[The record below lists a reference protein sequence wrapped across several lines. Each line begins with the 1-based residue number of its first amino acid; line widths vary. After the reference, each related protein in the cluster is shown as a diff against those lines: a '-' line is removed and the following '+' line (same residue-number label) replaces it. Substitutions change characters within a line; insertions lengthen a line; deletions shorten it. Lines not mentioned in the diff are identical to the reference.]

1 MKPLNVAF
9 VWHMHQPYYK
19 DDLTSTYL
27 LPWVRLRSAKDYYK
41 MPSLL
46 DGYPKVRATFNLV
59 PSLLAQIEDYGKEES
74 VDLFLNLSQ
83 RPAGDLSAEERE
95 FVLRWM
101 RESPRALRVQQSPR
115 YLELAS
121 RPLDAQYT
129 TADVRDLQVWFN
141 LAWCDPVWV
150 ESDPRLAELKGKD
163 RDFTEDDKSILFGA
177 QLERIRS
184 VIPKYRELAERGQ
197 AELTFSPYY
206 HPILPLICHV
216 DSARS
221 ANPQIQLPE
230 RHFSHREDAERQIE
244 LGMGLFERMLGRQ
257 PKGMWPSEM
266 AVGEAVIGLAEK
278 AKLDWMISDEE
289 VLARSLEGHF
299 NRDEHLYQ
307 PKRVA
312 REGGTVSMVFRDSQL
327 SNVIGFDYQRMSST
341 DAARD
346 LVGRLR
352 RIRDVQGDRDFLAV
366 IALDGENAW
375 EFYPRDGHDF
385 LNALY
390 TELESSS
397 DIVTTTV
404 SDFLA
409 EHPAQ
414 PLLHHLH
421 TGSWIGASLDTWI
434 GDPEHN
440 VAWDLLAETRD
451 WLDAQSQ
458 QRPKDSQQAALA
470 WREILITEGSDWFW
484 WFSRKHDSG
493 MDPIWD
499 NQFRLHLRNV
509 YKLMGARAPARLFQ
523 PIIKRA
529 PAPERGVPATLISP
543 QSRRDPVWAEA
554 GYYLVGSGFGA
565 LHRPA
570 GVVER
575 VLYGSDEEKMYF
587 RVDSPRSG
595 QELEAQQIEFWVYCS
610 GPQPVGGKGDIDLPL
625 PSVAIGELGFEPAI
639 VVRITPRAQG
649 GAVTVARVVDPL
661 TKAIGQ
667 AKWDVDDPFAVAI
680 PFGQLGKRPGDA
692 FELALVVSRE
702 GRDIEV
708 VPPSGALGLRTPG
721 PEAEVEAPHG
731 QHLKVLVATA
741 ELAPFAKLGG
751 VSDVA
756 AALSKELR
764 RLGHDVRVVLPR
776 HRQVDIGRYGL
787 QPVASNLQVPL
798 GTEVMP
804 ATLFEGRLGEI
815 PVYFIDCPPLYD
827 RDGMFG
833 FGDDDARSVYFCRA
847 ALEML
852 PALEF
857 FPDVIHVHDWWGA
870 LIPNLLD
877 RVYDSARYVDIAT
890 TLTIHNLSAQGVFGF
905 GALMLAG
912 LQEYGLIKLGIPGL
926 DNVVNVLGRGIHFAD
941 VVNTV
946 SERYAK
952 EIQTPEYGEGLD
964 ELLRRN
970 TQKLHG
976 ILNGIDYE
984 IFDPQRDPNIPHHYS
999 AEAAQN
1005 KALDRAALRLELGL
1019 EDVSK
1024 PVCAIVSR
1032 FYDVKGFD
1040 LIEQALPELLEL
1052 GLQVVVIGT
1061 GDRRYEDMM
1070 RRWAGERPRQVAVA
1084 IGFDA
1089 ALAQRIYAGADMLWM
1104 PSRFEPGG
1112 LAQLIALRYG
1122 TIPVVRATG
1131 GLADTIR
1138 DYDPVAHTGNG
1149 FRFGAYDAWQFFAA
1163 VVRAAET
1170 FRHPSVW
1177 AWLVQHAMRE
1187 DVSWSRSAVRYV
1199 QLYLAAMVAHRERHG
1214 LAAAEE
1220 APAAGSPAPVGE

>member
-1 MKPLNVAF
+1 
-9 VWHMHQPYYK
+9 MHQPYYT

-41 MPSLL
+41 MPALL
-46 DGYPKVRATFNLV
+46 DGYPQVRATFNLV
-59 PSLLAQIEDYGKEES
+59 PSLRAQIEDYGKEES
-74 VDLFLNLSQ
+74 VDLFLNLS
-83 RPAGDLSAEERE
+83 RREAGDLSAEERD

-121 RPLDAQYT
+121 RPIDAQFT
-129 TADVRDLQVWFN
+129 TADIRDLQVWFN

-150 ESDPRLAELKGKD
+150 EQDPRLAELKRKD
-163 RDFTEDDKSILFGA
+163 RDFAEEDKASLFEA

-184 VIPKYRELAERGQ
+184 VVPKYRELAERGQ

-221 ANPQIQLPE
+221 ANRQIQLPE

-244 LGMGLFERMLGRQ
+244 LGMGLFERMLGRR

-289 VLARSLEGHF
+289 VLARSLEGQF
-299 NRDEHLYQ
+299 NRDDHLYQ
-307 PKRVA
+307 PKRIA

-327 SNVIGFDYQRMSST
+327 SNVIGFDYQRMSSV

-346 LVGRLR
+346 LMGRLR

-397 DIVTTTV
+397 DVVTTTV

-409 EHPAQ
+409 EHPPEQ
-414 PLLHHLH
+414 QLHHLH

-440 VAWDLLAETRD
+440 IAWDLLAETRD
-451 WLDAQSQ
+451 WLDGQSQ
-458 QRPKDSQQAALA
+458 QRPRDSQQAALA

-529 PAPERGVPATLISP
+529 PTPERGVPAAPISP
-543 QSRRDPVWAEA
+543 ASRHDPAWSQA

-575 VLYGSDEEKMYF
+575 VYYGNDDEKIYF

-595 QELEAQQIEFWVYCS
+595 NELEQQKIEFWLYIS
-610 GPQPVGGKGDIDLPL
+610 GPPAVDGKGDVDLPL
-625 PSVAIGELGFEPAI
+625 PRTAIADLGFEPAYA
-639 VVRITPRAQG
+639 VRITPRAQRG
-649 GAVTVARVVDPL
+649 KLVVARVVESQ
-661 TKAIGQ
+661 TSAVTE
-667 AKWDVDDPFAVAI
+667 ASWDVEDPCVVAI
-680 PFGQLGKRPGDA
+680 PFGRLGKRAGDA

-708 VPPSGALGLRTPG
+708 VPPSGGLGTRVPG
-721 PEAEVEAPHG
+721 QSRAVEVAHA

-756 AALSKELR
+756 ASLSKELR

-776 HRQVDIGRYGL
+776 YRQVDVGRYNL
-787 QPVASNLQVPL
+787 RAVANVEVPL
-798 GTEVMP
+798 GTDRLP
-804 ATLFEGRLGEI
+804 ATILEGRLGEMV
-815 PVYFIDCPPLYD
+815 VYFVDCPPLYD

-847 ALEML
+847 VLEML

-857 FPDVIHVHDWWGA
+857 FPEVIHVHDWWGA

-877 RVYDSARYVDIAT
+877 RVYEGGAYEDIAT

-912 LQEYGLIKLGIPGL
+912 LQEWGLIRLGIPGL

-970 TQKLHG
+970 THKLHG

-984 IFDPQRDPNIPHHYS
+984 IFDPQRDPNIPNHYS
-999 AEAAQN
+999 ADAPQN
-1005 KALDRAALRLELGL
+1005 KALCRAALRQELGL
-1019 EDVSK
+1019 EDVNK
-1024 PVCAIVSR
+1024 PLCAIVSR

-1040 LIEQALPELLEL
+1040 LIEQALPELVEL

-1061 GDRRYEDMM
+1061 GDRRYEDVF
-1070 RRWAGERPRQVAVA
+1070 RRWASEKPHQLAVA
-1084 IGFDA
+1084 IGFDS

-1163 VVRAAET
+1163 VVRAGEN
-1170 FRHPSVW
+1170 FRHPAVW

-1187 DVSWSRSAVRYV
+1187 DVSWSRSAQKYV
-1199 QLYLAAMVAHRERHG
+1199 QLYLAGIASHREHHG
-1214 LAAAEE
+1214 VTNAAEV
-1220 APAAGSPAPVGE
+1220 PVSPAPVGE

>member
-1 MKPLNVAF
+1 MKPLQVAF
-9 VWHMHQPYYK
+9 IWHMHQPYYK

-41 MPSLL
+41 MPALL

-59 PSLLAQIEDYGKEES
+59 PALLAQIEDYGKEES

-83 RPAGDLSAEERE
+83 RAAGDLSSEERD

-115 YLELAS
+115 YVELAS
-121 RPLDAQYT
+121 RPIDAQFT
-129 TADVRDLQVWFN
+129 IADIRDLQVWFN

-150 ESDPRLAELKGKD
+150 ENDPDLAELKRKD
-163 RDFTEDDKSILFGA
+163 RDFTDEDKGILFAA

-184 VIPKYRELAERGQ
+184 VIPKYRELAEREQ

-244 LGMGLFERMLGRQ
+244 LGMGLFERMLGRR

-278 AKLDWMISDEE
+278 AKVDWMISDEE

-299 NRDEHLYQ
+299 DRDDNLYQ

-327 SNVIGFDYQRMSST
+327 SNVIGFDYQRLSSV

-346 LVGRLR
+346 LIGRLR

-385 LNALY
+385 LNSLY
-390 TELESSS
+390 TELESTS

-409 EHPAQ
+409 EHPPQ
-414 PLLHHLH
+414 QLLHHLH

-440 VAWDLLAETRD
+440 IAWDLLAETRE
-451 WLDAQSQ
+451 WLDGQSQ

-529 PAPERGVPATLISP
+529 PAPERGIPATLISP
-543 QSRRDPVWAEA
+543 QSRQDPVWTKA

-575 VLYGSDEEKMYF
+575 VMYGNDEEKMYF
-587 RVDSPRSG
+587 RIDSPRSG
-595 QELEAQQIEFWVYCS
+595 AELESQNIEFWLYCS
-610 GPQPVGGKGDIDLPL
+610 GPPAIDGKGNLELPL
-625 PSVAIGELGFEPAI
+625 PAAAVGELGFDPAYVI
-639 VVRITPRAQG
+639 RITPRTQG
-649 GAVTVARVVDPL
+649 ATVTVARVVDSQ
-661 TKAIGQ
+661 TRAT
-667 AKWDVDDPFAVAI
+667 AESSWDTEDPFAVGI
-680 PFGQLGKRPGDA
+680 PFQELAKRPGDA
-692 FELALVVSRE
+692 VEIALVVSRE

-708 VPPSGALGLRTPG
+708 VPPSGALGLRVPG
-721 PEAEVEAPHG
+721 QAAPVEVPHA

-756 AALSKELR
+756 ASLSKELR

-776 HRQVDIGRYGL
+776 YRQIDIGRYGL
-787 QPVASNLQVPL
+787 KPVVTDLFVPL
-798 GTEVMP
+798 GTDKLP
-804 ATLFEGRLGEI
+804 ATIFEGRLGEMV
-815 PVYFIDCPPLYD
+815 VYFVDCPALYD

-852 PALEF
+852 PALDF
-857 FPDVIHVHDWWGA
+857 FPDIIHVHDWYGA

-877 RVYDSARYVDIAT
+877 RVYDAELYEDIAT

-905 GALMLAG
+905 GALGLAG
-912 LQEYGLIKLGIPGL
+912 LQEWGLIKLGIPGL
-926 DNVVNVLGRGIHFAD
+926 DNVVNFLGRGIHFAD

-952 EIQTPEYGEGLD
+952 EIQTQEYGEGLD

-999 AEAAQN
+999 ADAPQN
-1005 KALDRAALRLELGL
+1005 KALCRASLRTELGL
-1019 EDVSK
+1019 EDVNK

-1032 FYDVKGFD
+1032 FYDVKGMD
-1040 LIEQALPELLEL
+1040 LIEQAMPELVEL
-1052 GLQVVVIGT
+1052 GLQIVVIGT
-1061 GDRRYEDMM
+1061 GDRRYEDMF
-1070 RRWAGERPRQVAVA
+1070 RRWAGEAPRQVAVA
-1084 IGFDA
+1084 LGFDS

-1138 DYDPVAHTGNG
+1138 DYDPVAQSGNG

-1163 VVRAAET
+1163 VVRAAEN
-1170 FRHPSVW
+1170 FRHPAVW
-1177 AWLVQHAMRE
+1177 AWLVQHAMKE
-1187 DVSWSRSAVRYV
+1187 DVSWSSSAQKYL
-1199 QLYLAAMVAHRERHG
+1199 QLYLAAIASRRERRG
-1214 LAAAEE
+1214 LTTVV
-1220 APAAGSPAPVGE
+1220 PSPAPVGE

>member
-1 MKPLNVAF
+1 
-9 VWHMHQPYYK
+9 MHQPYYK

-41 MPSLL
+41 MPALL
-46 DGYPKVRATFNLV
+46 DGYPNVKATFNLV

-74 VDLFLNLSQ
+74 VDLFLNLSK
-83 RPAGDLSAEERE
+83 RPANDLTPEERD
-95 FVLRWM
+95 FILKWM
-101 RESPRALRVQQSPR
+101 RESPRALRVQQSSR

-121 RPLDAQYT
+121 RPADSQF
-129 TADVRDLQVWFN
+129 TAKDMRDVQVWFN

-150 ESDPRLAELKGKD
+150 ENDPRLAELKRKD
-163 RDFTEDDKSILFGA
+163 REFDEEDKAILFAA
-177 QLERIRS
+177 QLDRMRS

-216 DSARS
+216 DSART

-244 LGMGLFERMLGRQ
+244 LGMGLFERMLGRR

-266 AVGEAVIGLAEK
+266 AVGEAVVGLAEE
-278 AKLDWMISDEE
+278 ARVDWMISDEE
-289 VLARSLEGHF
+289 VLARSLEGPF
-299 NRDEHLYQ
+299 NREEHLYQ
-307 PKRVA
+307 PKRVS
-312 REGGTVSMVFRDSQL
+312 REGQSVSMVFRDSQL
-327 SNVIGFDYQRMSST
+327 SNVIGFDYQRMPSVG
-341 DAARD
+341 AARD
-346 LVGRLR
+346 LIARLH
-352 RIRDVQGDRDFLAV
+352 RIREVQGDRDFLAV

-390 TELESSS
+390 TELDSST
-397 DIVTTTV
+397 DIITTTV
-404 SDFLA
+404 SEFLA
-409 EHPAQ
+409 EHPPQ
-414 PLLHHLH
+414 HQLHHLH

-440 VAWDLLAETRD
+440 MAWDLLAETRD

-529 PAPERGVPATLISP
+529 PTPERGVPAALITPGSKH
-543 QSRRDPVWAEA
+543 DPAWSQA

-575 VLYGSDEEKMYF
+575 VFYGNDEDNFYF
-587 RVDSPRSG
+587 RIDSPRSG
-595 QELEAQQIEFWVYCS
+595 NELVQQKIEFWLYCA
-610 GPQPVGGKGDIDLPL
+610 GPPPADGDGDLDLPL
-625 PSVAIGELGFEPAI
+625 PRSSMGELGFEPSY
-639 VVRITPRAQG
+639 VVRITPREQG
-649 GAVTVARVVDPL
+649 GTVSVLKVVEPL
-661 TKAIGQ
+661 TKAV
-667 AKWDVDDPFAVAI
+667 AETSWDIDDPFAVAI
-680 PFGQLGKRPGDA
+680 PFSQLGKQAGDA
-692 FELALVVSRE
+692 FELALIVSRE
-702 GRDIEV
+702 GKDIEV
-708 VPPSGALGLRTPG
+708 VPPSGALGIRVPGQTPSVD
-721 PEAEVEAPHG
+721 VEHAAR
-731 QHLKVLVATA
+731 LKVLVATA

-756 AALSKELR
+756 ATLSKELH

-776 HRQVDIGRYGL
+776 YRQVDMERYGL
-787 QPVASNLQVPL
+787 KPVVSNLAVPL
-798 GTEVMP
+798 GTETIP
-804 ATLFEGRLGEI
+804 ATILEGRLGELV
-815 PVYFIDCPPLYD
+815 VYFIDCPRMYD

-847 ALEML
+847 VLEML

-857 FPDVIHVHDWWGA
+857 FPEVIHVHDWWGA

-877 RVYDSARYVDIAT
+877 RVYEGGAYEDIAT

-912 LQEYGLIKLGIPGL
+912 LPEWGLIRLGIPGL

-970 TQKLHG
+970 THKLHG
-976 ILNGIDYE
+976 ILNGIDYD
-984 IFDPQRDPNIPHHYS
+984 IFDPQRDPAIPHHYS
-999 AEAAQN
+999 ADAPQN
-1005 KALDRAALRLELGL
+1005 KVADRAALRSELGL
-1019 EDVSK
+1019 EDSNK
-1024 PVCAIVSR
+1024 PLCAIVSR

-1052 GLQVVVIGT
+1052 GLQVVVVGT
-1061 GDRRYEDMM
+1061 GDRRYEDMF

-1138 DYDPVAHTGNG
+1138 DYDPAAKRGNG
-1149 FRFGAYDAWQFFAA
+1149 FRFGPYDPWQFFAA
-1163 VVRAAET
+1163 VVRCAET
-1170 FRHPSVW
+1170 FRHTEVW
-1177 AWLVQHAMRE
+1177 ASLVQRAMKE
-1187 DVSWSRSAVRYV
+1187 DVSWSRSALKYV
-1199 QLYLAAMVAHRERHG
+1199 QLYMAAVAAHRERHG
-1214 LAAAEE
+1214 LAAAET
-1220 APAAGSPAPVGE
+1220 PASATPVGQ

>member
-1 MKPLNVAF
+1 MKPLHVAF

-41 MPSLL
+41 MPALL
-46 DGYPKVRATFNLV
+46 DNYPNVKATFNLV

-74 VDLFLNLSQ
+74 VDLFLNLSK
-83 RPAGDLSAEERE
+83 RPANDLTPEERD
-95 FVLRWM
+95 FILKWM
-101 RESPRALRVQQSPR
+101 RESPRALRVQQSSR

-121 RPLDAQYT
+121 RTPDSQF
-129 TADVRDLQVWFN
+129 TANDMRDLQVWFN

-150 ESDPRLAELKGKD
+150 ENDPGLAELKRKD
-163 RDFTEDDKSILFGA
+163 RDFVEEDKAVLFEA

-216 DSARS
+216 DSART

-244 LGMGLFERMLGRQ
+244 LGMGLFERMLGRR

-266 AVGEAVIGLAEK
+266 AVGEAVVGLAEN
-278 AKLDWMISDEE
+278 AKVDWMISDEE
-289 VLARSLEGHF
+289 VLARSLEGPF
-299 NRDEHLYQ
+299 NRDENLYQ

-312 REGGTVSMVFRDSQL
+312 REGGSVSMVFRDSQL
-327 SNVIGFDYQRMSST
+327 SNVIGFDYQRMPSV

-346 LVGRLR
+346 LIGRLH
-352 RIRDVQGDRDFLAV
+352 RIREVQGDRDFLTV

-390 TELESSS
+390 TELDSST
-397 DIVTTTV
+397 DIITTTV
-404 SDFLA
+404 SEFLA
-409 EHPAQ
+409 EHPPQ
-414 PLLHHLH
+414 QQLHHLH

-440 VAWDLLAETRD
+440 IAWDLLAETRD
-451 WLDAQSQ
+451 WLDAQA
-458 QRPKDSQQAALA
+458 RPKDSQQAALA
-470 WREILITEGSDWFW
+470 WREVLITEGSDWFW

-529 PAPERGVPATLISP
+529 PTPERGVPAALISP
-543 QSRRDPVWAEA
+543 RSRHDPAWSQA

-575 VLYGSDEEKMYF
+575 VFYGNDEDNLYF
-587 RVDSPRSG
+587 RIDSPRSG
-595 QELEAQQIEFWVYCS
+595 NELAQQKIELWLYCA
-610 GPQPVGGKGDIDLPL
+610 GPPALDGDGDLDLPL
-625 PSVAIGELGFEPAI
+625 PKGSMGELGFEPSY

-649 GAVTVARVVDPL
+649 GTVSVLKVVEPL
-661 TKAIGQ
+661 TKAV
-667 AKWDVDDPFAVAI
+667 AETSWDIDDPFAVAI
-680 PFGQLGKRPGDA
+680 PFSQLGKHAGDA

-702 GRDIEV
+702 GKDIEV
-708 VPPSGALGLRTPG
+708 VRTSGALGIRVPGQTPIVG
-721 PEAEVEAPHG
+721 VEHAAP
-731 QHLKVLVATA
+731 LKVLVATA

-756 AALSKELR
+756 ATLSKELH

-776 HRQVDIGRYGL
+776 YRQVDIGRYDL
-787 QPVASNLQVPL
+787 KPVVSNLAVPL
-798 GTEVMP
+798 GTEIMP
-804 ATLFEGRLGEI
+804 ATILEGRLGELV
-815 PVYFIDCPPLYD
+815 VYFIDCPALYD

-847 ALEML
+847 VLEML

-857 FPDVIHVHDWWGA
+857 FPEVVHVHDWWGA

-877 RVYDSARYVDIAT
+877 RVYQGEAYEDIAT

-912 LQEYGLIKLGIPGL
+912 LQEWGLIRLGIPGL

-964 ELLRRN
+964 ELLRRE

-984 IFDPQRDPNIPHHYS
+984 IFDPQRDPNIPVHYS
-999 AEAAQN
+999 AEAPQG
-1005 KALDRAALRLELGL
+1005 KALCRAALRTELGL
-1019 EDVSK
+1019 EDVNR

-1040 LIEQALPELLEL
+1040 LIEQAMPELVQL
-1052 GLQVVVIGT
+1052 GLQIVVIGT
-1061 GDRRYEDMM
+1061 GDRRYEDMF
-1070 RRWAGERPRQVAVA
+1070 RRWAGEAPRQVAVSV
-1084 IGFDA
+1084 GFDA

-1122 TIPVVRATG
+1122 TIPVVRSTG

-1138 DYDPVAHTGNG
+1138 DYDPVAQSGNG
-1149 FRFGAYDAWQFFAA
+1149 FRFGPYDAWQFFAA
-1163 VVRAAET
+1163 VVRAAEN
-1170 FRHPSVW
+1170 FRHPTVW
-1177 AWLVQHAMRE
+1177 TWLVQHAMKE
-1187 DVSWSRSAVRYV
+1187 DVSWSRSAQKYV
-1199 QLYLAAMVAHRERHG
+1199 QLYVAAIASRRERRG
-1214 LAAAEE
+1214 LTTAA
-1220 APAAGSPAPVGE
+1220 PSPAPVGE

>member
-1 MKPLNVAF
+1 MRPLHVAF

-27 LPWVRLRSAKDYYK
+27 LPWVRLRSAKDYFK
-41 MPSLL
+41 MAALL
-46 DGYPKVRATFNLV
+46 DGYPNVRGTFNLV
-59 PSLLAQIEDYGKEES
+59 PALLAQIEDYGKEES
-74 VDLFLNLSQ
+74 VDLFLNLSK
-83 RPAGDLSAEERE
+83 RAAVDLKGEERD

-101 RESPRALRVQQSPR
+101 RESPRALRVQQSQR

-121 RPLDAQYT
+121 RPADAQFT
-129 TADVRDLQVWFN
+129 HADIRDLQVWFN

-150 ESDPRLAELKGKD
+150 ESDPGLAELKRKD
-163 RDFTEDDKSILFGA
+163 RDFTEDDKAILFTA

-184 VIPKYRELAERGQ
+184 IIPKYRELADRGQ

-244 LGMGLFERMLGRQ
+244 LGMGLFERMLGRR

-266 AVGEAVIGLAEK
+266 AVGESVIGLAEK
-278 AKLDWMISDEE
+278 SKLDWMISDEE

-307 PKRVA
+307 PKQVA
-312 REGGTVSMVFRDSQL
+312 REGRSVSMVFRDSQL
-327 SNVIGFDYQRMSST
+327 SNAIGFDYQRMSSI

-346 LVGRLR
+346 LLGRLH
-352 RIRDVQGDRDFLAV
+352 RIREVQVDRDFLAV

-390 TELESSS
+390 TELDSSS
-397 DIVTTTV
+397 EIITTTV

-409 EHPAQ
+409 EHPPQ
-414 PLLHHLH
+414 HQLHHLH

-529 PAPERGVPATLISP
+529 PTPERGVPAASISP
-543 QSRRDPVWAEA
+543 QSKQDPAWAQA

-575 VLYGSDEEKMYF
+575 VYYGNDDDKMYF
-587 RVDSPRSG
+587 RIDSPRSG
-595 QELEAQQIEFWVYCS
+595 HELEQQKIEFWIYCS
-610 GPQPVGGKGDIDLPL
+610 GAPALDGDGELELPL
-625 PSVAIGELGFEPAI
+625 AKTAVGELGFEPAF
-639 VVRITPRAQG
+639 VVRITPRSQG
-649 GAVTVARVVDPL
+649 GAVSVLKVIEPE
-661 TKAIGQ
+661 TKAI
-667 AKWDVDDPFAVAI
+667 AEESWDVDDPFAVAI
-680 PFGQLGKRPGDA
+680 PFKQLGKRAGDA
-692 FELALVVSRE
+692 FEMALIVSRE
-702 GRDIEV
+702 GKDIEV
-708 VPPSGALGLRTPG
+708 VPPSGALGIRVPG
-721 PEAEVEAPHG
+721 QAPAVAVEDAKP
-731 QHLKVLVATA
+731 LKVLVATA

-776 HRQVDIGRYGL
+776 HRQVEIARYEL
-787 QPVASNLQVPL
+787 RPVVSDLQVPL
-798 GTEVMP
+798 GTDLMP
-804 ATLFEGRLGEI
+804 ATIFEGRLGEMV
-815 PVYFIDCPPLYD
+815 VYFVDCPPLYD

-847 ALEML
+847 VLEML

-857 FPDVIHVHDWWGA
+857 FPDVIHVHDWYGA

-877 RVYDSARYVDIAT
+877 RVYEGGAYEEIAT
-890 TLTIHNLSAQGVFGF
+890 TLTVHNLSAQGVFGF

-912 LQEYGLIKLGIPGL
+912 LQEWGWIRLGIPGL

-970 TQKLHG
+970 THKLHG
-976 ILNGIDYE
+976 ILNGIDYD
-984 IFDPQRDPNIPHHYS
+984 IFDPERDPNIAHHYS
-999 AEAAQN
+999 ADAPQA
-1005 KALDRAALRLELGL
+1005 KALCRAALRTELGL
-1019 EDVSK
+1019 EEVNK
-1024 PVCAIVSR
+1024 PLCAIVSR

-1040 LIEQALPELLEL
+1040 LIEQAMPELVQL
-1052 GLQVVVIGT
+1052 GLQIVVIGT
-1061 GDRRYEDMM
+1061 GDRRYEDMF
-1070 RRWAGERPRQVAVA
+1070 RRWAGELPRQVAVA
-1084 IGFDA
+1084 IGFDS

-1138 DYDPVAHTGNG
+1138 DYDPAAQKGNG
-1149 FRFGAYDAWQFFAA
+1149 FRFGPYDPWQFFAA

-1170 FRHPSVW
+1170 FRHPAVW
-1177 AWLVQHAMRE
+1177 AWLIQHAMQE
-1187 DVSWSRSAVRYV
+1187 DVSWSRSALKYV
-1199 QLYLAAMVAHRERHG
+1199 QLYLAAIAAHRERHG
-1214 LAAAEE
+1214 VAASEPSAT
-1220 APAAGSPAPVGE
+1220 SVGQ

>member
-1 MKPLNVAF
+1 
-9 VWHMHQPYYK
+9 MHQPYYK

-41 MPSLL
+41 MPALL
-46 DGYPKVRATFNLV
+46 DGYPNVKATFNLV
-59 PSLLAQIEDYGKEES
+59 PSLLAQIEDYGREES
-74 VDLFLNLSQ
+74 VDLFLNLSK
-83 RPAGDLSAEERE
+83 RPANDLTPEERD
-95 FVLRWM
+95 FILKWM
-101 RESPRALRVQQSPR
+101 RESPRALRVQQSSR

-121 RPLDAQYT
+121 RPPDSQF
-129 TADVRDLQVWFN
+129 TANDMRDLQVWFN

-150 ESDPRLAELKGKD
+150 ENDPSLAELKRKD
-163 RDFTEDDKSILFGA
+163 RGFDEEDKAILFAA

-184 VIPKYRELAERGQ
+184 VIPKYRELADRGQ

-216 DSARS
+216 DSART

-244 LGMGLFERMLGRQ
+244 LGMGLFERMLGRR

-266 AVGEAVIGLAEK
+266 AVGEAVVGLAEGSRV
-278 AKLDWMISDEE
+278 DWMISDEE
-289 VLARSLEGHF
+289 VLARSLEGPF

-307 PKRVA
+307 PKRVS
-312 REGGTVSMVFRDSQL
+312 REGRSVAMVFRDSQL
-327 SNVIGFDYQRMSST
+327 SNVIGFDYQRMPSVE
-341 DAARD
+341 AARD
-346 LVGRLR
+346 LIGRLH
-352 RIRDVQGDRDFLAV
+352 RIRELQGDGDFLAV
-366 IALDGENAW
+366 VALDGENAW

-390 TELESSS
+390 TELDSGT
-397 DIVTTTV
+397 DIITTTV
-404 SDFLA
+404 SEFLA
-409 EHPAQ
+409 EHPPQ
-414 PLLHHLH
+414 HQLHHLH

-434 GDPEHN
+434 GDPEHS

-529 PAPERGVPATLISP
+529 PTPERGVPAALISP
-543 QSRRDPVWAEA
+543 RSKHDPAWSQA

-575 VLYGSDEEKMYF
+575 VFYGNDEDNLYF
-587 RVDSPRSG
+587 RIDSPRSG
-595 QELEAQQIEFWVYCS
+595 NELVQQKIEFWLYCA
-610 GPQPVGGKGDIDLPL
+610 GPPALDGDGDLDLPL
-625 PSVAIGELGFEPAI
+625 PKGSMGELGFEPSY
-639 VVRITPRAQG
+639 VVRITPQAQG
-649 GAVTVARVVDPL
+649 GTVSVLKVVEPL
-661 TKAIGQ
+661 TKAV
-667 AKWDVDDPFAVAI
+667 AETTWDIDDPFAVAI
-680 PFGQLGKRPGDA
+680 PFSQLGKHAGDA
-692 FELALVVSRE
+692 FELALIVSRE
-702 GRDIEV
+702 GKDIEV
-708 VPPSGALGLRTPG
+708 VPPSGALGIRVPG
-721 PEAEVEAPHG
+721 QTQIVGAENAAP
-731 QHLKVLVATA
+731 LKVLVATA

-756 AALSKELR
+756 AALSKELH

-776 HRQVDIGRYGL
+776 YRQVDVGRYGL
-787 QPVASNLQVPL
+787 NPVSKLMVPL
-798 GTEVMP
+798 GTDTMP
-804 ATLFEGRLGEI
+804 ATILEGRLGELV
-815 PVYFIDCPPLYD
+815 VYFVDCPPLFD

-847 ALEML
+847 VLEML

-857 FPDVIHVHDWWGA
+857 FPEVIHVHDWWGA

-877 RVYDSARYVDIAT
+877 RVYDGEAYEDIAT

-912 LQEYGLIKLGIPGL
+912 LQEWGLIRLGIPGL

-970 TQKLHG
+970 THKLHG
-976 ILNGIDYE
+976 ILNGIDYD
-984 IFDPQRDPNIPHHYS
+984 IFDPQRDPAIPHHYS
-999 AEAAQN
+999 ADAPQN
-1005 KALDRAALRLELGL
+1005 KVADRAALRSELGL
-1019 EDVSK
+1019 EDSNK
-1024 PVCAIVSR
+1024 PLCAIVSR

-1061 GDRRYEDMM
+1061 GDRRYEDMF
-1070 RRWAGERPRQVAVA
+1070 RRWAGERPRQVAIA

-1138 DYDPVAHTGNG
+1138 DYDPGAKRGNG
-1149 FRFGAYDAWQFFAA
+1149 FRFGPYDPWQFFAA
-1163 VVRAAET
+1163 VVRCAET
-1170 FRHPSVW
+1170 FRHSEVW
-1177 AWLVQHAMRE
+1177 ASLVQRAMKE
-1187 DVSWSRSAVRYV
+1187 DVSWSGSALKYV
-1199 QLYLAAMVAHRERHG
+1199 QLYMAAIAAHRERHG
-1214 LAAAEE
+1214 TAAAET
-1220 APAAGSPAPVGE
+1220 PASATPVGQ

>member
-1 MKPLNVAF
+1 MKPLHVAF
-9 VWHMHQPYYK
+9 IWHMHQPYYK

-41 MPSLL
+41 MPALL
-46 DGYPKVRATFNLV
+46 DGYPNVRATFNLV

-74 VDLFLNLSQ
+74 VDLFLNLSK
-83 RPAGDLSAEERE
+83 RAAGDLSAEERD

-121 RPLDAQYT
+121 RSPDAQYT
-129 TADVRDLQVWFN
+129 TADIRDLQVWFN

-150 ESDPRLAELKGKD
+150 ENDRRLAELKRKD
-163 RDFTEDDKSILFGA
+163 RDFNEEDKGILFEA

-184 VIPKYRELAERGQ
+184 VIPKYRELADRGQ

-244 LGMGLFERMLGRQ
+244 LGTGLFERMLGRK

-289 VLARSLEGHF
+289 VLARSLEGQF

-327 SNVIGFDYQRMSST
+327 SNVIGFDYQRMSSI

-346 LVGRLR
+346 LIARLR
-352 RIRDVQGDRDFLAV
+352 RIRDIQGDREFLAV

-397 DIVTTTV
+397 DIITTTV

-414 PLLHHLH
+414 QQLHHLH

-440 VAWDLLAETRD
+440 IAWDLLAETRD
-451 WLDAQSQ
+451 WLDSQSQ

-529 PAPERGVPATLISP
+529 PTPERGVPAALISP
-543 QSRRDPVWAEA
+543 QTRQDPVWAQA

-575 VLYGSDEEKMYF
+575 VYYGYDESKMYF
-587 RVDSPRSG
+587 RIDSPRSG
-595 QELEAQQIEFWVYCS
+595 HELESQKIELWLYCA
-610 GPQPVGGKGDIDLPL
+610 GAPALDGDSDMELPL
-625 PSVAIGELGFEPAI
+625 PKTAIAELGFEPAY

-649 GAVTVARVVDPL
+649 GKVTVAKVVEPL
-661 TKAIGQ
+661 TRATSETS
-667 AKWDVDDPFAVAI
+667 WDVEDPFSVAV
-680 PFGQLGKRPGDA
+680 PFPQVGKRPGDA
-692 FELALVVSRE
+692 FEVALIVSRE
-702 GRDIEV
+702 GRDMEV
-708 VPPSGALGLRTPG
+708 VPPSGALGLRVPG
-721 PEAEVEAPHG
+721 QAAQIEVPHSE
-731 QHLKVLVATA
+731 HLKVLVATA

-756 AALSKELR
+756 ASLSKELR

-776 HRQVDIGRYGL
+776 YRQVDIGRYGL
-787 QPVASNLQVPL
+787 RPVVTDLQVPL
-798 GTEVMP
+798 GGDKLA
-804 ATLFEGRLGEI
+804 ATIFEGRLGEMV
-815 PVYFIDCPPLYD
+815 VYFVDCPQLYD

-847 ALEML
+847 VLEMM
-852 PALEF
+852 PALDF
-857 FPDVIHVHDWWGA
+857 FPDVVHVHDWYAA
-870 LIPNLLD
+870 LIPNMLD
-877 RVYDSARYVDIAT
+877 RVYDRDPYSEIAT

-905 GALMLAG
+905 GALVLAG
-912 LQEYGLIKLGIPGL
+912 LQEWGLIRLGIPGL
-926 DNVVNVLGRGIHFAD
+926 DNVVNFLGRGIHFAD

-952 EIQTPEYGEGLD
+952 EIQTPEFGEGLD

-970 TQKLHG
+970 THKLHG

-984 IFDPQRDPNIPHHYS
+984 TFDPERDPNIQHHYS
-999 AEAAQN
+999 AEAPQN
-1005 KALDRAALRLELGL
+1005 KVLCRAALRAELGL
-1019 EDVSK
+1019 EDVSR
-1024 PVCAIVSR
+1024 PLCAIVSR

-1040 LIEQALPELLEL
+1040 LIEQAMPELVQL

-1061 GDRRYEDMM
+1061 GDRRYEDMF
-1070 RRWAGERPRQVAVA
+1070 RRWASELPRQVAVV

-1089 ALAQRIYAGADMLWM
+1089 AMAQRIYAGADMLWM

-1112 LAQLIALRYG
+1112 LAPLIALRYG
-1122 TIPVVRATG
+1122 TVPVVRATG
-1131 GLADTIR
+1131 GLADSIR
-1138 DYDPVAHTGNG
+1138 DYDPVAQKGNG
-1149 FRFGAYDAWQFFAA
+1149 FRFGPYDPWQFFAA
-1163 VVRAAET
+1163 VVRAAEN
-1170 FRHPSVW
+1170 FRHPTEW
-1177 AWLVQHAMRE
+1177 AWLVQHAMKE
-1187 DVSWSRSAVRYV
+1187 DVSWSRSALKYV
-1199 QLYLAAMVAHRERHG
+1199 QLYVAAVAARRERRG
-1214 LAAAEE
+1214 LTTAV
-1220 APAAGSPAPVGE
+1220 PTSPAPVGK